1 MTKNALLVKGP
12 KNSGMGRPPPLI
24 RAMAERKRSFFI
36 DVFPKTKSFWISKI
50 YVTVI
55 DFSALATSSWPS
67 TEWTC
72 WTSPTPKWWGSHRN
86 VSFTI
91 TWMFRTDDGND
102 TYYVLSRLTAIFMA
116 ISVAR
121 RMRSKWELGLSSC
134 NLRAF
139 EWDQQC
145 VRNVCWSIASL
156 SLRTVIIVNRLLSR
170 DRMLQLEWIYLTQKA
185 YCTSQSLLPSFAI

>member
-1 MTKNALLVKGP
+1 MILAIP
-12 KNSGMGRPPPLI
+12 
-24 RAMAERKRSFFI
+24 ERKRSFFI

-72 WTSPTPKWWGSHRN
+72 WTFPTPKLCGSLRN

-91 TWMFRTDDGND
+91 TWMFRTDHGND

-134 NLRAF
+134 DLRAF

-145 VRNVCWSIASL
+145 VRNVCWSIE

-170 DRMLQLEWIYLTQKA
+170 DRMIQLEWIHLTQKA
-185 YCTSQSLLPSFAI
+185 YCTSQSLLPSIAI